1 MNASKSSIPRHY
13 KTDNKSD
20 SSKPPANSTPE
31 GADHPPDVWRLDPTS
46 QRLELLALGYRPIPL
61 AAGAKTPP
69 KAFPLADYLSGAPIA
84 PDVIEA
90 WARRW
95 PEATN
100 TGLLCGGDLL
110 VIDADNAAI
119 VRYLDTIGLPMTPVV
134 ETSRGRHY
142 YFQRPAWLTS
152 SQTGEGAPLPGLDAK
167 ATGYVVAPGSLHPSG
182 AEYRA
187 LVPLDTPLAELPEWL
202 ADMLRRN
209 AAPTPNA
216 ITPPLTASAT
226 DTSNLLAAIE
236 AALGVTRFNAAG
248 WSNSVPCPF
257 HDDRHASATWT
268 RDNGGQL
275 YCHAGC
281 TPARRHVSRGKR
293 SFGAIDTATAL
304 GIPLLPQSHSAPASA
319 GLGRAPN
326 GGGDVVVLKPET
338 PLTRNFVPLVLN
350 LFTQQDKN
358 ARNSKGR
365 PAAVYYMRD
374 VADLAARAA
383 YETGCQ
389 PHYRV
394 LHAGEVANTSR
405 YKALAYATLTPG
417 RARRDVM
424 AAKVGVSA
432 RTARRYDALAGQT
445 VTPTITRQ
453 AYTDRNKE
461 ALPARRKDAPSNAW
475 LESTDGRKHVPTRDG
490 LKAALKASLD
500 HDGRALAWYCR
511 QGMNHYTPP
520 ERDTAPIGLPVE
532 FRRLLIREG
541 HTNLARLLDALF
553 LHGAQHGDEFTRAE
567 LIAIAA
573 RYGLSESVVRRVL
586 TDVNARGQ
594 DVDLS
599 AAPEATPWRQ
609 PSEVVPETHQGA
621 PERATEAAQLV
632 LGGEQRTGPV
642 CEDCSRPA
650 TEHKLTGW
658 YCAEHAPDSDKVGQ
672 HKKRGAA

>member
-1 MNASKSSIPRHY
+1 MNASNRSIPRQG
-13 KTDNKSD
+13 KTYNKPESG
-20 SSKPPANSTPE
+20 KLPANSTPE
-31 GADHPPDVWRLDPTS
+31 GADRPPDVWRLDPTA

-61 AAGAKTPP
+61 AGGAKTPP
-69 KAFPLADYLSGAPIA
+69 KAFPLADYLSGAPIT
-84 PDVIEA
+84 PDVIET

-142 YFQRPAWLTS
+142 YFKRPAWLTT

-187 LVPLDTPLAELPEWL
+187 LVPLDTPLNELPAWL
-202 ADMLRRN
+202 TDMLRRN
-209 AAPTPNA
+209 TSPAPT
-216 ITPPLTASAT
+216 TPLAQTASTT
-226 DTSNLLAAIE
+226 DTAGLVGAIE
-236 AALGVTRFNAAG
+236 AALGVAQFNAAG
-248 WSNSVPCPF
+248 FSNNVPCPF
-257 HDDRHASATWT
+257 HDDHHASATWT
-268 RDNGGQL
+268 RANGGQL
-275 YCHAGC
+275 FCHAGC
-281 TPARRHVSRGKR
+281 TPAARHVSRSKR
-293 SFGAIDTATAL
+293 SFGVIDTATAL
-304 GIPLLPQSHSAPASA
+304 GIPLPNHSAPALA
-319 GLGRAPN
+319 GLGRTPN
-326 GGGDVVVLKPET
+326 GGGVVVVLKPEA
-338 PLTRNFVPLVLN
+338 PLSRSFVPLVLN
-350 LFTQQDKN
+350 LFTQPDKT

-365 PAAVYYMRD
+365 PAKVYYMRD

-394 LHAGEVANTSR
+394 LHAGEVADKAR

-417 RARRDVM
+417 RARRDVL
-424 AAKVGVSA
+424 AAKVGVST
-432 RTARRYDALAGQT
+432 RTARRYDKLAGQT

-453 AYTDRNKE
+453 AYSDRDAEK
-461 ALPARRKDAPSNAW
+461 LPAKRKDAPPNAW
-475 LESTDGRKHVPTRDG
+475 LESTDGCKHVPTRDG
-490 LKAALKASLD
+490 LKVALKASLD

-541 HTNLARLLDALF
+541 YTNLARLLDALL

-573 RYGLSESVVRRVL
+573 RYGLSESTVRRVL
-586 TDVNARGQ
+586 TEVNERGQ
-594 DVDLS
+594 HVDLS

-609 PSEVVPETHQGA
+609 PPEVAHDRTA
-621 PERATEAAQLV
+621 PGESVDHMPAQLG
-632 LGGEQRTGPV
+632 LGEGGRAGPV
-642 CEDCSRPA
+642 CVDCGRPA

-658 YCAEHAPDSDKVGQ
+658 YCAEHAPGADQLVRV
-672 HKKRGAA
+672 KKRGAA